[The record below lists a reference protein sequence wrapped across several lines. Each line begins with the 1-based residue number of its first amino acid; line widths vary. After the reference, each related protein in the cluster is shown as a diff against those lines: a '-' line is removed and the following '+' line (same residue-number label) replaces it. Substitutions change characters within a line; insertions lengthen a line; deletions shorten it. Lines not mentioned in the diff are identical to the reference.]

1 MSIEIIRAWKLP
13 TGVSAQCGSGQP
25 TVIADLG
32 PQTGWQAPAP
42 HTAYP
47 QPSPFYRPPT
57 AHRPRPE
64 PAPAPPAPRR
74 TQQWRQTLGLAVAA
88 VAVAIAPAAAWAATT
103 APSLAAA
110 FGAS

>member
-1 MSIEIIRAWKLP
+1 MSIEIIRAWELP
-13 TGVSAQCGSGQP
+13 TGVSAQDGSGPP

-57 AHRPRPE
+57 PNRPRPE
-64 PAPAPPAPRR
+64 PAPALPAPRSSR
-74 TQQWRQTLGLAVAA
+74 QWLQTVVLAAAA
-88 VAVAIAPAAAWAATT
+88 VIVALTPAAAWAAVSTH
-103 APSLAAA
+103 SLAAA
-110 FGAS
+110 FGAA

>member
-1 MSIEIIRAWKLP
+1 MSVEIIRAWDLP
-13 TGVSAQCGSGQP
+13 TGVSAQDGSGPP

-57 AHRPRPE
+57 PYRPRPE
-64 PAPAPPAPRR
+64 PAPALPAPRR
-74 TQQWRQTLGLAVAA
+74 SRRWLQTVLLAAAAVIVAFVPAAVFAVA
-88 VAVAIAPAAAWAATT
+88 T
-103 APSLAAA
+103 APTLAAA
-110 FGAS
+110 FGSA